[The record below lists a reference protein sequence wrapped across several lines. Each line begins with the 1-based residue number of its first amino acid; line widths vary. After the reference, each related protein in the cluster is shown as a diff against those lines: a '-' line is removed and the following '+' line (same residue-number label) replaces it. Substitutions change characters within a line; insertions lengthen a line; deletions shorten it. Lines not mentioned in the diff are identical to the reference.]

1 MKGIIFNVLEDMI
14 VEKCGMAVWNE
25 LLEKH
30 APQNRVYIS
39 GKSYEDSELFAIVSD
54 VAVMLNIP
62 LQDVVK
68 AFGNFLFD
76 GLATRHDE
84 VVKQFS
90 DFTELVMGIHDVIH
104 VEVNKLYIEPA
115 LPVIS
120 SRIVSANKIEL
131 TYSSPRK
138 LCFCAEGLL
147 FGAARH
153 YGQEIIIEHNVCM
166 HNGADNCILDIELT
180 HG

>member
-14 VEKCGMAVWNE
+14 VEKCGMHVWNE
-25 LLEKH
+25 LMTKH

-39 GKSYEDSELFAIVSD
+39 GKSYDDSELSAIVSD
-54 VAVMLNIP
+54 VAVTLNIP

-76 GLATRHDE
+76 GLATRHADVIE
-84 VVKQFS
+84 QFS

-115 LPVIS
+115 LPTIS
-120 SRIVSANKIEL
+120 SRITSANQIEL

-153 YGQEIIIEHNVCM
+153 YGKNIKIEHTVCM
-166 HNGADNCILDIELT
+166 HNGADHCILDIELT